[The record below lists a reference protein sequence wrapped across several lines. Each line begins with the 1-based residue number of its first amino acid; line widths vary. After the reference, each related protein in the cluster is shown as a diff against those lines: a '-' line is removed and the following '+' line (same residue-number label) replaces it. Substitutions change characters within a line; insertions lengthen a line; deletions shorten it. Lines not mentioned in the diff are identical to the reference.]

1 MMQMHGDERRY
12 SKNNKISVHQRLSRL
27 FAFLV
32 LILLALQGR
41 HLAARFLTN
50 LATLALLPRW
60 QAAAQSPAL
69 PTCPEGSASSPAAL
83 WLDAALRLAPQDG
96 RAWLQKGR
104 ALWLEGRCPEAVAA
118 WRRALARN
126 PRDAAA
132 WLLLLQAAPETDLRP
147 DPAIAQG
154 IANYALSRGDQAR
167 TAGEWEQALDW
178 YDRAFVLLPNR
189 AAAGRLEAV
198 YLQLERKAEAIARWE
213 ALADLLPDAD
223 PDHWWARGRAAELA
237 ENWEAAAQAYGEG
250 ARRAAQ
256 PYDFRMR
263 QGAAWERLKDWA
275 RAEAAYRQAV
285 EARPDLPWPY
295 LGMGHTLRARQDYTG
310 ALEWYRRAETLAPER
325 VDPKYHIGYTYYL
338 QQDYGT
344 AEGYFRQALAI
355 NSQHPWSAYWLA
367 KSLYQQGEREEAI
380 GWLRL
385 AIEWHGKQPWVW
397 AVELGDWLAGA
408 GDKEGALA
416 AYRQALQWRPGEEGV
431 QKKIQELEG
440 E

>member
-1 MMQMHGDERRY
+1 MQGNSCGVALPRMSQTCDAPKVFRKFGTELWYNKNTTSDSYLRICPTRRLESRLRDGTQMTQMYADERRY

-104 ALWLEGRCPEAVAA
+104 ALWLEGRCPEAVEA
-118 WRRALARN
+118 WQRAVARN
-126 PRDAAA
+126 PHDAAA

-154 IANYALSRGDQAR
+154 ITNYALSRGDQAR
-167 TAGEWEQALDW
+167 AAGEWEQALDW

-189 AAAGRLEAV
+189 AAAARLEAV

-213 ALADLLPDAD
+213 ALADLLPDTD

-250 ARRAAQ
+250 ARRSAQ
-256 PYDFRMR
+256 PYDFWMR

-275 RAEAAYRQAV
+275 RATLGGP
-285 EARPDLPWPY
+285 ARTTPPRWSGTGGRRRWPRS
-295 LGMGHTLRARQDYTG
+295 GWTLNTTSATRTISSRTTG
-310 ALEWYRRAETLAPER
+310 RRRGISGRRWRSTPGIPGAPTGWRRASISRGNGRRP
-325 VDPKYHIGYTYYL
+325 
-338 QQDYGT
+338 
-344 AEGYFRQALAI
+344 
-355 NSQHPWSAYWLA
+355 SAGCA
-367 KSLYQQGEREEAI
+367 R
-380 GWLRL
+380 R
-385 AIEWHGKQPWVW
+385 
-397 AVELGDWLAGA
+397 
-408 GDKEGALA
+408 
-416 AYRQALQWRPGEEGV
+416 
-431 QKKIQELEG
+431 
-440 E
+440 